1 MRDHPRQVAR
11 VAIPGGEGAVDG
23 RELVCEVSE
32 VLRVDDEIG
41 HVVTLG
47 EARQRSR
54 WGGLP
59 MARGLPPVPHSDK
72 VESRWLKF
80 EPRRFLASFK
90 ETR

>member
-23 RELVCEVSE
+23 RELVREVSE
-32 VLRVDDEIG
+32 VLRIDDEIG

-47 EARQRSR
+47 EPRDGRDGEDCPS
-54 WGGLP
+54 P
-59 MARGLPPVPHSDK
+59 RGLPPVPYFDR